1 MRNGF
6 ETVKNE
12 AGILDASAFCL
23 DVRSEEWESG
33 LLFMFCGVMI
43 ILATGVVFAIR
54 RHHEE
59 KKA

>member
-6 ETVKNE
+6 ETVKNK
-12 AGILDASAFCL
+12 AGILDAGAFCL
-23 DVRSEEWESG
+23 DVRSEEWKSG
-33 LLFMFCGVMI
+33 ILFMFCGVMI